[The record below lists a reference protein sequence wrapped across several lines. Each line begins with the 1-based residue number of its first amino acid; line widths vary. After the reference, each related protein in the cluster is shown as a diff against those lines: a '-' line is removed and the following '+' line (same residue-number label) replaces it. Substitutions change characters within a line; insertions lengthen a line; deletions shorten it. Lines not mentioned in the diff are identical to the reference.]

1 MPNLRLSDDELKNYV
16 LYELEQLFN
25 VAAITLKDHKLP
37 MPDGRL
43 LDEIKNGRLREEL
56 IYDVNDLQEQH
67 SISYPSLNK
76 CQKQVYEYVV
86 NSILSKQV
94 LAFVHGHRG
103 TGKTFLWHTLITS

>member
-1 MPNLRLSDDELKNYV
+1 LSDDELKNYV

-43 LDEIKNGRLREEL
+43 LDEIKNRRLREEL